1 MRKYAPPA
9 VIAIHGISNLVCLA
23 LVAEKAAVEQ
33 ILRTMVASRRKP
45 IISSVIF
52 IIMDSSN
59 VRGQGTRHLVT
70 GTLDPLV
77 GDFFLGLR

>member
-9 VIAIHGISNLVCLA
+9 VIAIHGINNLVCLA